1 MGNNRDILVTQG
13 ANNYKAL
20 SFETIT
26 PITTVEALTIP
37 NGAVY
42 AIIQIEAS
50 GGSVKAVRISYS
62 GTAPTGTEGFAYGDK
77 DMLDITEF
85 SNLEMFK
92 IIRDDSCSDTVT
104 ATIQYFKL

>member
-1 MGNNRDILVTQG
+1 MGNNRDTLVTQG

-20 SFETIT
+20 SFETIS

-50 GGSVKAVRISYS
+50 GGSVKAVRVSYA
-62 GTAPTGTEGFAYGDK
+62 GTLPTTTTGFVLGDK
-77 DMLDITEF
+77 DMIDVAEL
-85 SNLEMFK
+85 SNLEKFR
-92 IIRDDSCSDTVT
+92 IIRNAGCGDTVT
-104 ATIQYFKL
+104 ATIKYFKL